1 MTGVVYMVYNKKANL
16 FLVLIITML
25 ILILAFL
32 LPLVLSGCVSEQP
45 DVGEEEINETEDG
58 VNETEGVEEQAT
70 TEERPIYNLNNSRI
84 FLDHF
89 EIVFNGEQ
97 EGDLVA
103 TTVLNRTREQSQENN
118 YEIN

>member
-58 VNETEGVEEQAT
+58 VNETE
-70 TEERPIYNLNNSRI
+70 
-84 FLDHF
+84 
-89 EIVFNGEQ
+89 EIQ
-97 EGDLVA
+97 ETGL
-103 TTVLNRTREQSQENN
+103 LLEKLLRNKKELKLS
-118 YEIN
+118 